1 MPNASRVSLDY
12 NVRALSRRKNQS
24 TEQNGLLL
32 IRVQHNKQGENHM
45 EIFGVIVV
53 LLFCALAL
61 WYMNTGE

>member
-32 IRVQHNKQGENHM
+32 IRVQDNKQGENHM
-45 EIFGVIVV
+45 EIFGIIIVLAFC
-53 LLFCALAL
+53 LLA
-61 WYMNTGE
+61 WYYMNDN